1 VTQLDNDADQCDTD
15 GMQANLSRR
24 QAALA
29 IAGAVC
35 SSASQATAVA
45 KDQAVWNALR
55 KGSHVLLMRHARAPG
70 TFDPPE
76 FQLGVCSTQRNLND
90 EGRLQAKQIGDMVRA
105 MNVRIGPVLSS
116 QWCRCLET
124 AQLAFGADNVTPY
137 PALNS
142 PTQLSP
148 EQRQANTLAV
158 RQLIAQLTTERNARQ
173 PSQVFVT
180 HMFNIQDIT
189 GESVAEGEMLA
200 VRYEGQGLRVVGR
213 IAMQ

>member
-1 VTQLDNDADQCDTD
+1 MHT
-15 GMQANLSRR
+15 NLSRR

-29 IAGAVC
+29 IVGAVC

-45 KDQAVWNALR
+45 KDQVVWNALR

-76 FQLGVCSTQRNLND
+76 FALGVCSTQRNLSD
-90 EGRLQAKQIGDMVRA
+90 EGRQQAKQIGDMVRA
-105 MNVRIGPVLSS
+105 MNVRLGPVLSS
-116 QWCRCLET
+116 QWCRCIET
-124 AQLAFGADNVTPY
+124 AQLAFGAGNVTPY

-142 PTQLSP
+142 PTQLGA

-158 RQLIAQLTTERNARQ
+158 RQLIVQLTTERNARQ

>member
-1 VTQLDNDADQCDTD
+1 MHTH
-15 GMQANLSRR
+15 LSRR
-24 QAALA
+24 QATVA
-29 IAGAVC
+29 IAGAVY

-90 EGRLQAKQIGDMVRA
+90 EGRLQAKQIGELVRA

-116 QWCRCLET
+116 QWCRCIET
-124 AQLAFGADNVTPY
+124 AQLAFGAGKVTPY

-142 PTQLSP
+142 PTQLGA

-200 VRYEGQGLRVVGR
+200 VRYEGQALRVVGR